1 MMKSARLR
9 SILFLAALFIAPGLQ
24 AQTTSP
30 ATAPGAPTATSPVPA
45 ASPEQ
50 GTSPAATSANPTASG
65 ATTSPTVAPA
75 TAASASATAA
85 SASATAASA
94 AAASKAAADAIAK
107 KRAIIL
113 YGIDSELIDL
123 FNSLTAA
130 KDSTFNADTKDVFER
145 SKDAK
150 LRGAILELWRSLAWK
165 GGEQDA
171 AKVVTDRD
179 NEDPAVVASA
189 LGYLGEIKSKAALTE
204 GKAILDENNS
214 TILPAL
220 ISMLGKVGGDPEV
233 DLIMTWLKGDTAL
246 PAFREA
252 AIRALGDMGSKK
264 AADWLATTL
273 GDNGVSRFERVIA
286 AESLGKIAL
295 TASVD
300 PLVKAAQS
308 DDALVRAAAI
318 GALGNF
324 SDKTAEDAIVESLR
338 DSYPAARVAGC
349 KAIAKRKIEA
359 ALPNLEYKA
368 QNDPDKGV
376 KTEAIKSIAAL
387 GGKEGFAF
395 LSTIMDDSNSPVD
408 LRQLAFGLLIRDDA
422 AASMKV
428 LLARLAEEAKA
439 TDRTMFTA
447 LTREIAAAADA
458 PAAAPLARILLRDK
472 DYLIRLGGLQWAKAT
487 KSPDIKA
494 DVAALASSDPS
505 EAVKKFAAQVLSLY

>member
-1 MMKSARLR
+1 MKSARIWSTL
-9 SILFLAALFIAPGLQ
+9 LLAAMLLAPGLQ
-24 AQTTSP
+24 AQTAAP
-30 ATAPGAPTATSPVPA
+30 ATAPTPAETPA
-45 ASPEQ
+45 ASPAQ
-50 GTSPAATSANPTASG
+50 GASPAATSATSAQ
-65 ATTSPTVAPA
+65 TTSPVA
-75 TAASASATAA
+75 TSSST
-85 SASATAASA
+85 
-94 AAASKAAADAIAK
+94 AASKAAADAIAK

-123 FNSLTAA
+123 FNSLTAS

-189 LGYLGEIKSKAALTE
+189 LGYLGEIKSKAALPESKT
-204 GKAILDENNS
+204 ILDENNS
-214 TILPAL
+214 TIVPAL

-233 DLIMTWLKGDTAL
+233 ELLLNWLKGDTAL

-252 AIRALGDMGSKK
+252 AIRALGDIASKK

-295 TASVD
+295 PTSVD

-318 GALGNF
+318 AALGNF
-324 SDKTAEDAIVESLR
+324 SDKAAQDAIVESLR

-349 KAIAKRKIEA
+349 KAIAKRKIVA

-387 GGKEGFAF
+387 GGKDAFAF
-395 LSTIMDDSNSPVD
+395 LSTIMDDSSSPLD
-408 LRQLAFGLLIRDDA
+408 LRQLAFGLLMRDDA
-422 AASMKV
+422 TASMKA
-428 LLARLAEEAKA
+428 LLARLADEAKA

-447 LTREIAAAADA
+447 LTREIAGASDA
-458 PAAAPLARILLRDK
+458 PAAAPLAKILLRDK
-472 DYLIRLGGLQWAKAT
+472 DYLIRLGGLQWARAT

>member
-1 MMKSARLR
+1 MKLARVVTGL
-9 SILFLAALFIAPGLQ
+9 LLAAMLFTPDIQAQPIPSASAPIAPV
-24 AQTTSP
+24 ATSP
-30 ATAPGAPTATSPVPA
+30 APA
-45 ASPEQ
+45 ASPMQ
-50 GTSPAATSANPTASG
+50 GSSSTAGSAT
-65 ATTSPTVAPA
+65 APA
-75 TAASASATAA
+75 TPPSAAPSTPPAPALTTSSTATSTSSASP
-85 SASATAASA
+85 SSS
-94 AAASKAAADAIAK
+94 AASKAAADAIAK

-123 FNSLTAA
+123 FNSLTAT

-165 GGEQDA
+165 GGEQDG

-189 LGYLGEIKSKAALTE
+189 LGYLGEIKSKAVLPEAKT
-204 GKAILDENNS
+204 ILDENNS
-214 TILPAL
+214 AVVPAL
-220 ISMLGKVGGDPEV
+220 ISMLGKVGADPEV
-233 DLIMTWLKGDTAL
+233 DLLLTWLKGDTAL

-252 AIRALGDMGSKK
+252 AIRALGDIGSKK

-295 TASVD
+295 PASVD

-308 DDALVRAAAI
+308 DDALVRAAAV
-318 GALGNF
+318 GALGDF
-324 SDKTAEDAIVESLR
+324 TDKAAEDAIVESLR

-349 KAIAKRKIEA
+349 KAIAKRKLVA

-387 GGKEGFAF
+387 GGKDAFGFLA
-395 LSTIMDDSNSPVD
+395 TIMDDANSPVD
-408 LRQLAFGLLIRDDA
+408 LRQLAFGLLMRDDA
-422 AASMKV
+422 AGSMKA
-428 LLARLAEEAKA
+428 LLARLTDEAKA

-447 LTREIAAAADA
+447 LTREIAGAADA
-458 PAAAPLARILLRDK
+458 SAAAPLAKILLRDK
-472 DYLIRLGGLQWAKAT
+472 DYLIRLGGLQWARAT

-505 EAVKKFAAQVLSLY
+505 EAVKKFASQVLSLY